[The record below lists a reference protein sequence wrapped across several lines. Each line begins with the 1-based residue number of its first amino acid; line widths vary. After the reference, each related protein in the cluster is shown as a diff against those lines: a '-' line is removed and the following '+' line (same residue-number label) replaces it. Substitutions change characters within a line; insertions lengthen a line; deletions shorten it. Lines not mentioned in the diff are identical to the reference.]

1 MIPQHYL
8 TWRLSLLQC
17 NLPYSS
23 QDVPNSSILIDTN
36 YRKLQGV
43 VFKLGFAISIGTVG
57 VLLSGQTQPVFAVEP
72 VETNSVG
79 EGSSED
85 IVIDQG
91 EQISSAILRQKVN
104 RQDLIGGVDNSLNNQ
119 GNIDTAQGKDNTVK
133 LQLQQTTDHFRTGLA
148 QLGSEESQQIDSVSD
163 NVKGAAKR
171 YRVKPGDTLASI
183 ALRHQVSIADIVAAN
198 KLINPHQLKISQV
211 LIIPEAKL
219 VSAVAAENYSG
230 VGGNTP
236 IPPAIAEIQP
246 TSQNRQT
253 GIISQN
259 SGLSTLNTEIES
271 LRRQYRTQQSHY
283 QQTAPININSNHS
296 VPIAVPRY
304 NQNSATVV
312 IPVPAPLTQ
321 PSHRHPAITPT
332 PVASANIPKLPPLA
346 AVDRYL
352 PQVIDEN
359 DAPPIAPGTTN
370 TAYIW
375 PATGILTSGYG
386 MRWGRMH
393 RGIDIANK
401 IGTPIVAAAAGV
413 VEFEGR
419 KRGYGN
425 LIDIRHLDGSLTRY
439 AHNHRHFVTVG
450 QKVQQGEM
458 IAHMGNT
465 GFSSGSHL
473 HFEIHPAGKGA
484 VNPVAY
490 LPPRV

>member
-1 MIPQHYL
+1 M
-8 TWRLSLLQC
+8 LQY
-17 NLPYSS
+17 NLPHSG
-23 QDVPNSSILIDTN
+23 QDVANSSILIDAN
-36 YRKLQGV
+36 DRKLQEV

-72 VETNSVG
+72 VETNLVG

-85 IVIDQG
+85 FVIDQG

-104 RQDLIGGVDNSLNNQ
+104 RQDSIGGVDDSLNNQ
-119 GNIDTAQGKDNTVK
+119 GNIDTAQGKENTVK
-133 LQLQQTTDHFRTGLA
+133 LQLQQKTDRFRADLA
-148 QLGSEESQQIDSVSD
+148 QLGSEQIDSVSD
-163 NVKGAAKR
+163 NVRGAAKR
-171 YRVKPGDTLASI
+171 YKVKPGDTLASI

-211 LIIPEAKL
+211 LIIPEPKL
-219 VSAVAAENYSG
+219 VAAENYSG

-259 SGLSTLNTEIES
+259 SGLSILNTEIES
-271 LRRQYRTQQSHY
+271 LRQQYRTQQSHY

-321 PSHRHPAITPT
+321 PSHRHPATTPT

-359 DAPPIAPGTTN
+359 AAPPIAPGTTN

-413 VEFEGR
+413 VEFEGK